1 MQKFQTRHLK
11 LFSILTASLIPVS
24 VFASAESENI
34 WLYITLIPVYLV
46 LILQTLIVS
55 LASVMKQFK
64 AKQPV
69 QISVVVA
76 VISMVIG
83 LIATCYYETLENV
96 WFLLKYFIP
105 IGAIVIVL
113 PIVQYKLLNKLENSA
128 EEN

>member
-1 MQKFQTRHLK
+1 MQKFQILRLN
-11 LFSILTASLIPVS
+11 LFSISTASLIPAS

-55 LASVMKQFK
+55 LALVMKQFN

-69 QISVVVA
+69 QLTVVVA
-76 VISMVIG
+76 VISMIIG

-113 PIVQYKLLNKLENSA
+113 PAVQFKLMNKPENSS